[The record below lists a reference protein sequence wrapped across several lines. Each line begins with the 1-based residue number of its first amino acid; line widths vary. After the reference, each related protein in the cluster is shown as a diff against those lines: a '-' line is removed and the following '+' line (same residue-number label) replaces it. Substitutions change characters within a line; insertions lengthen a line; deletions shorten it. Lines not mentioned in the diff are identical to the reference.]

1 MGRFIVF
8 YYTHPHMAVLCLGNS
23 GSGSGSAPPV
33 TCISR
38 DPICQH
44 GRTPDLVSVR
54 GNGPN
59 IIVSTRWKHWQTLRP
74 LFKQVQKC
82 TGKKSLLPVNQDK
95 WFFGSIQ
102 DLSCHLF
109 INRATT
115 CCCSWLHEAEP
126 PCWRARGRKEGKR
139 GGGGE
144 RRLGS
149 HRQEKGERGR
159 RQPCPHIPMSPH
171 PHIPTSPRPH
181 IPIHHSMPLA
191 QPHFPSGI
199 VGSVRPSAKVDA
211 MHLYFRYSLFIRS
224 NLCYLFRY
232 HSVPSM
238 YRVLSLSL
246 FFF

>member
-1 MGRFIVF
+1 MLLF
-8 YYTHPHMAVLCLGNS
+8 L
-23 GSGSGSAPPV
+23 V
-33 TCISR
+33 TR
-38 DPICQH
+38 
-44 GRTPDLVSVR
+44 GRTSM
-54 GNGPN
+54 
-59 IIVSTRWKHWQTLRP
+59 LRC
-74 LFKQVQKC
+74 KR
-82 TGKKSLLPVNQDK
+82 KK
-95 WFFGSIQ
+95 
-102 DLSCHLF
+102 
-109 INRATT
+109 R
-115 CCCSWLHEAEP
+115 
-126 PCWRARGRKEGKR
+126 RKK
-139 GGGGE
+139 GGGE

-159 RQPCPHIPMSPH
+159 SHPCPHIPMSPH

-246 FFF
+246 FFFLRFYLLIQMVPSAVYIYYIFTIYSKRWGKKRMQYDIIFFKQT

>member
-126 PCWRARGRKEGKR
+126 PCWGARGRKEGKK
-139 GGGGE
+139 GGG
-144 RRLGS
+144 
-149 HRQEKGERGR
+149 KGDWAAIGR
-159 RQPCPHIPMSPH
+159 RRVSAGGAIPAPTSPCPHILISPH
-171 PHIPTSPRPH
+171 PHIPTSPHPH
-181 IPIHHSMPLA
+181 TPLNA
-191 QPHFPSGI
+191 IGATPFPFWYC
-199 VGSVRPSAKVDA
+199 R
-211 MHLYFRYSLFIRS
+211 
-224 NLCYLFRY
+224 LCPTICKSWCNASIF
-232 HSVPSM
+232 
-238 YRVLSLSL
+238 
-246 FFF
+246 